1 MALLCIQ
8 MASSLHPVLLLG
20 HSFVRRLS
28 EDLRSQ
34 FDKRADEN
42 FKLSNDAIVHL
53 HGVGGLTGRRLVQS
67 KLGVVSSLSPHAVV
81 LEISTNDLSALRPEV
96 VGSEIEKLVRLLLET
111 YSFRVLGVCEV
122 LPRVRAPFLTDEV
135 ELEQSCQ
142 GRRLVWSVKIRRV
155 RLTRCVFRYGPR
167 DGMTYSAVKPID

>member
-1 MALLCIQ
+1 MALFCIQ

-53 HGVGGLTGRRLVQS
+53 HGVGGLTVRRLVQS

-81 LEISTNDLSALRPEV
+81 LEISTKDL
-96 VGSEIEKLVRLLLET
+96 
-111 YSFRVLGVCEV
+111 
-122 LPRVRAPFLTDEV
+122 LP
-135 ELEQSCQ
+135 
-142 GRRLVWSVKIRRV
+142 
-155 RLTRCVFRYGPR
+155 YGPR
-167 DGMTYSAVKPID
+167 SLDQRSRNWFGCCSKLTPFELLLCARCYLVFERRFLSTLHKRSTSIFTEFWNPFQMFSVESIAVFLSHLRTLIYRTESM